1 MAGTSVAVSELG
13 DRQPEIGGRPPRF
26 GFGSGLARRLID
38 VPEIGIVLA
47 VLAAFAIFASINPL
61 VASVSE
67 LQNLGV
73 DLAGFGILAVGESL
87 TIITGGIDLSPGSL
101 TAFFCVI
108 SAWFLTTEHI
118 PVLLVFLITT
128 AFGAL
133 WGLWHGFLITRLGI
147 APFVATLVT
156 YIFAAGANE
165 AIAPNPIA
173 ISNST
178 FLALAGST
186 WGKVPI
192 ATVVFV
198 VIALLAW
205 FFLERTYI
213 GRETYAVGGN
223 REAARLAGIPVNR
236 RIVLAYVVS
245 GACAGV
251 VGMIVAS
258 HLTSGTADSV
268 SGWELIAIAAAVIGG
283 VSLVGGQG
291 RMVGV
296 VAGAAML
303 VILRDGLVAVNV
315 NAYYQSMVVGVVLLI
330 AIVIDRFRIHRLEQA
345 GARFDRPHPLDAVM
359 NRAAESTAPTG

>member
-1 MAGTSVAVSELG
+1 MAETSVAVSEIG
-13 DRQPEIGGRPPRF
+13 DRPPGLDGQASGLR
-26 GFGSGLARRLID
+26 FGSGLVRRLID

-47 VLAAFAIFASINPL
+47 VLVAFGIFSSINPL

-108 SAWFLTTEHI
+108 SAWFLSTEHI
-118 PVLLVFLITT
+118 PVVLVFLLTT
-128 AFGAL
+128 AFGAV

-186 WGKVPI
+186 WGKIPI

-198 VIALLAW
+198 VIAVFAW

-330 AIVIDRFRIHRLEQA
+330 AIVIDRFRIHRLERA
-345 GARFDRPHPLDAVM
+345 GARFDRPHPLDAVVK
-359 NRAAESTAPTG
+359 RVADSGIAAG

>member
-1 MAGTSVAVSELG
+1 MSGASTTLGEPAEAAPSPSATSRLG
-13 DRQPEIGGRPPRF
+13 
-26 GFGSGLARRLID
+26 RRLVD

-47 VLAAFAIFASINPL
+47 VIVAFVIFSSINPL

-101 TAFFCVI
+101 TAFFVVV
-108 SAWFLTTEHI
+108 SAWFLTTERV
-118 PVLLVFLITT
+118 PVLLVFVITT

-165 AIAPNPIA
+165 AIAPNPIP
-173 ISNST
+173 INNST

-186 WGKVPI
+186 LFEIPI
-192 ATVVFV
+192 ATLVFV
-198 VIALLAW
+198 VIAILGW

-268 SGWELIAIAAAVIGG
+268 SGWELIAIAASVIGG

-291 RMVGV
+291 RMIGV
-296 VAGAAML
+296 VAGAALL

-315 NAYYQSMVVGVVLLI
+315 NAYYQSMVVGVVLLA
-330 AIVIDRFRIHRLEQA
+330 AIVIDRFRVHSLERA
-345 GARFDRPHPLDAVM
+345 GSHFDRRHPLDAVVDK
-359 NRAAESTAPTG
+359 AKQSTAPMG

>member
-1 MAGTSVAVSELG
+1 MSETSVIIEAEP
-13 DRQPEIGGRPPRF
+13 DRRSGIGTA
-26 GFGSGLARRLID
+26 ARIARQLID

-47 VLAAFAIFASINPL
+47 VLIAFAIFSSINPL

-67 LQNLGV
+67 LQNLGI

-101 TAFFCVI
+101 TAFFCVM
-108 SAWFLTTEHI
+108 SAWFITTEHL
-118 PVLLVFLITT
+118 PVVVVFIVTT

-165 AIAPNPIA
+165 AIAPNPIP

-178 FLALAGST
+178 FLSLAGST
-186 WGKVPI
+186 WAKIPV
-192 ATVVFV
+192 ATVIFV
-198 VIALLAW
+198 IIALLGW
-205 FFLERTYI
+205 FFLERTYM
-213 GRETYAVGGN
+213 GRQTYAVGGN
-223 REAARLAGIPVNR
+223 LEAARLAGIPVKR
-236 RIVLAYVVS
+236 RIVTAYVVS

-291 RMVGV
+291 RLIGV
-296 VAGAAML
+296 VAGAALL
-303 VILRDGLVAVNV
+303 VMLRDGLVAVNV
-315 NAYYQSMVVGVVLLI
+315 NAYYQSMVVGVVLLL
-330 AIVIDRFRIHRLEQA
+330 AIVIDRFRVHRLER
-345 GARFDRPHPLDAVM
+345 GVVHVDRTHPVDAALQRV
-359 NRAAESTAPTG
+359 RPGERPT

>member
-1 MAGTSVAVSELG
+1 MTDFTDGPSAYRS
-13 DRQPEIGGRPPRF
+13 
-26 GFGSGLARRLID
+26 GSSFVRRLVD

-47 VLAAFAIFASINPL
+47 VLVAFGIFASINPL

-73 DLAGFGILAVGESL
+73 DLAGFGILAVGESF
-87 TIITGGIDLSPGSL
+87 TIVTGGIDLSPGSL
-101 TAFFCVI
+101 TAFFCVV
-108 SAWFLTTEHI
+108 SAWFLSTEHI
-118 PVLLVFLITT
+118 PVLLVFIITV

-156 YIFAAGANE
+156 YIFAAGADE

-173 ISNST
+173 INNST

-186 WGKVPI
+186 WGKIPI
-192 ATVVFV
+192 ATIVFV
-198 VIALLAW
+198 VIAVLAW

-236 RIVLAYVVS
+236 RIVMTYVVS

-291 RMVGV
+291 RVVGV
-296 VAGAAML
+296 VAGAALL
-303 VILRDGLVAVNV
+303 VVLRDGLVAVNV
-315 NAYYQSMVVGVVLLI
+315 NAYYQSMVVGVVLLV
-330 AIVIDRFRIHRLEQA
+330 AIVVDRLRIHRLERA
-345 GARFDRPHPLDAVM
+345 GAHFDRPHPLDTVLSKARGSAV
-359 NRAAESTAPTG
+359 TAS